1 MGDRWEQDSEETTTD
16 ERHVLIGDVEV
27 IDSSETDQSP
37 EDMTPGELLA
47 LLVAHFEEALIRKEH
62 ELIALR
68 RTLEDTER
76 SAADIQHT
84 LQQELETANQIN
96 RILEREN
103 HRLTAEVEALRSQI
117 ETQPDLYDMSRRCQE
132 LERENQRLIAE
143 IEALRRQSSDTSRT
157 RADELLLETLLAAE
171 AGAPSHESSNR
182 WSAARR
188 FRTRT
193 SAT

>member
-1 MGDRWEQDSEETTTD
+1 MSDHWEQDSEETTTD
-16 ERHVLIGDVEV
+16 ERHVLIRDVEV
-27 IDSSETDQSP
+27 IESETDQAP
-37 EDMTPGELLA
+37 EDTTPGELLA

-62 ELIALR
+62 ELIALH
-68 RTLEDTER
+68 RTLEDIER
-76 SAADIQHT
+76 SAADMQHT

-103 HRLTAEVEALRSQI
+103 HRLTAEVEALRSQV
-117 ETQPDLYDMSRRCQE
+117 ETQPDLYDISRRFQE

-143 IEALRRQSSDTSRT
+143 IEVLRRQSLDTSRT

-171 AGAPSHESSNR
+171 IGAPSHESSNR
-182 WSAARR
+182 WSSARR
-188 FRTRT
+188 FRKRT